1 MQSLQYMTLLEE
13 LRAMLLANAS
23 SGNESG
29 RMGAQNTQAMSSY
42 IEEPNLW
49 SSTTPDSLTTE
60 SDSYRTE
67 GK

>member
-1 MQSLQYMTLLEE
+1 MQSLHYMTLLEE

-29 RMGAQNTQAMSSY
+29 RMGAQNTQAMSSC

-49 SSTTPDSLTTE
+49 SSIALDSVATE
-60 SDSYRTE
+60 SGACRPE